1 MTWGQLITLI
11 VACATINVLIT
22 LGAYYALKSMI
33 NAVWCDI
40 EDMEKDVK
48 RVRKKVN
55 KKNVSD

>member
-1 MTWGQLITLI
+1 MTCMQLITLI
-11 VACATINVLIT
+11 VACTTINVLMI

-40 EDMEKDVK
+40 DDIKKDSK
-48 RVRKKVN
+48 RIRKKVN